1 MSSKAS
7 AVHRAL
13 HAPYI
18 PACRRHAFRNS
29 EEAASTRGTRAMRRA
44 RVRAPVSALAGWPVA
59 VSQFRNLLVGETEE
73 DAAQLRESLRTAVRR
88 LTGTDGS

>member
-1 MSSKAS
+1 
-7 AVHRAL
+7 
-13 HAPYI
+13 
-18 PACRRHAFRNS
+18 
-29 EEAASTRGTRAMRRA
+29 MRRA